1 MNLGDA
7 LGNKKLGHRMGKDYL
22 PIWSS
27 QPLNMRV
34 ESKPILDPRGELMS
48 ISLTTMTHPSLEE
61 DLGCHEKERACPLL
75 ETEGFINEHG
85 SYSLIFPSNP
95 CSH

>member
-1 MNLGDA
+1 VVINDLKISLDFHIFDLPGLSFHLTFIGRLIMRILENA
-7 LGNKKLGHRMGKDYL
+7 LGNEKLGHRIGEDYL

-34 ESKPILDPRGELMS
+34 ESKPILDPRGELMT

-61 DLGCHEKERACPLL
+61 
-75 ETEGFINEHG
+75 GFRM
-85 SYSLIFPSNP
+85 S
-95 CSH
+95 

>member
-61 DLGCHEKERACPLL
+61 
-75 ETEGFINEHG
+75 GFG
-85 SYSLIFPSNP
+85 MS
-95 CSH
+95 